1 MNELRMLAKE
11 LGFKTIYANWD
22 EYSKSVWLES
32 LLRNEEAERAR
43 IGLERNRRNAKIG
56 ELKLMADFDWSWPE
70 EINREL
76 VEELLLLSF
85 LKEKGTNV
93 ALIGPNGVGKSMIM
107 QNIAYNALVEGYK
120 ARFVPA
126 SQMLSELSRQESE
139 AALSRN
145 LKKWCAYDVL
155 AIDELGYLDYS
166 NRYADLLFQVI
177 SGRYQK
183 RATLLTSNK
192 PFQEWNTIFP
202 NAMCVTTLVDRL
214 MHKSE
219 LVVIKGKSFREK
231 EAIERAQS
239 KAKER
244 KEKRG
249 RQNKE
254 HATDEF
260 EKTGK
265 ESKGS
270 SSTPKDKL
278 QRRGA

>member
-1 MNELRMLAKE
+1 MAKD
-11 LGFKTIYANWD
+11 LGFKTIFGNWD
-22 EYSKSVWLES
+22 NYSREPWVES
-32 LLRNEEAERAR
+32 LLRDEEAERAR
-43 IGLERNRRNAKIG
+43 LGLERNRRNAKIG
-56 ELKLMADFDWSWPE
+56 EFKLMADFDWKWPE

-76 VEELLLLSF
+76 IEELLTLRF
-85 LKEKGTNV
+85 LREKGVNI

-107 QNIAYNALVEGYK
+107 QNIAHNAMIDGYTT
-120 ARFVPA
+120 RFVPA

-139 AALSRN
+139 AALSRC
-145 LKKWCAYDVL
+145 LKKWCDYEVL

-183 RATLLTSNK
+183 RSTIVTSNK

-202 NAMCVTTLVDRL
+202 NAVCVTTLVDRL

-231 EAIERAQS
+231 EAIERAQT

-244 KEKRG
+244 KEKRNN
-249 RQNKE
+249 QKVQDNDEKE
-254 HATDEF
+254 PA
-260 EKTGK
+260 KAKK
-265 ESKGS
+265 EVVQKS
-270 SSTPKDKL
+270 
-278 QRRGA
+278 A